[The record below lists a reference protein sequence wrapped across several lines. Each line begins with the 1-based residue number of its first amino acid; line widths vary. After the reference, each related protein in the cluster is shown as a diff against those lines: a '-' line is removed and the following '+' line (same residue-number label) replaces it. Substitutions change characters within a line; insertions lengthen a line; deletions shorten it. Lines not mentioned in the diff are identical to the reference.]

1 MKADAVVI
9 AMRPRS
15 LMAAAWWDLPAVFGQ
30 RSPGLVYDTG
40 TDVKADAFFP
50 EYQEESGTIVSV
62 DVFPSRRREYPHD
75 AFRPGPAPAIAPAA
89 ATLRLG
95 LINYASQRA
104 SGSPGVMSDILYL
117 ILTLSDYLA
126 IFPTWEVAM
135 SDGPFRNAE
144 LPSSWKRYGRDL
156 VSDAASREE
165 RAAQACHSMVG
176 DVDMKTFSPLLDEL
190 KAHADRPQMD
200 LDPVTA
206 VETIFETHPTSP
218 LMDTLQRHLI
228 ANLRDQIRPEK
239 ALDQALNSTAK
250 EWISTTKNRLDE
262 ECIRAR
268 ELGDMSREDYSKGIE
283 RNRETFAAIKPSE
296 LCNALITG
304 NKRAFRQA
312 VQKKAGVDEGPEE

>member
-1 MKADAVVI
+1 MFATSWDSNVSDRTLAANDETKAPICTKEGEPCGPPSLDMTCQRQGNGAALVCRALIVGAEILVSMLYSIVIFSVV
-9 AMRPRS
+9 A
-15 LMAAAWWDLPAVFGQ
+15 G
-30 RSPGLVYDTG
+30 
-40 TDVKADAFFP
+40 
-50 EYQEESGTIVSV
+50 
-62 DVFPSRRREYPHD
+62 
-75 AFRPGPAPAIAPAA
+75 FRPHQ
-89 ATLRLG
+89 LRVGTSRELAVSSAH
-95 LINYASQRA
+95 YS
-104 SGSPGVMSDILYL
+104 MSDIFDD
-117 ILTLSDYLA
+117 ILTLSDYTPIL
-126 IFPTWEVAM
+126 PTWEAAM

-144 LPSSWKRYGRDL
+144 LPSSWKRYGQDL

-165 RAAQACHSMVG
+165 RTTQACHSMIG
-176 DVDMKTFSPLLDEL
+176 DADMKTFSPLFDEL

-218 LMDTLQRHLI
+218 LADTLQRHLI

-239 ALDQALNSTAK
+239 ALDQALDSTAK
-250 EWISTTKNRLDE
+250 ERISTTKNRLDE

-268 ELGDMSREDYSKGIE
+268 ELGDMSREDYRKGIE

-296 LCNALITG
+296 LCDALATG